1 MSESILVALITAC
14 GSIIGTA
21 SLINWRLQALEKKV
35 DSHNNYAKMFADT
48 TKEIA
53 LMGQEIKYIK
63 ERIGK

>member
-35 DSHNNYAKMFADT
+35 DSHNNYAKMFSET
-48 TKEIA
+48 TTDIA
-53 LMGQEIKYIK
+53 LMKQEIQFIK
-63 ERIGK
+63 ERIGG